1 MKFFRIDLL
10 TLLIS
15 LFILGSC
22 KNQNDIG
29 LPVGD
34 QQINGTLMVYD
45 DIVVKTDTDNVPSAL
60 FAAGTKVP
68 VSDLNDNI
76 LGNTE
81 AGIAASLDLPS
92 RTAYTVPTGTI
103 TTDSVVLE
111 LRYADGFYGDSLNSK
126 YRLGVY
132 PLTEKIGQQNYYT
145 NKAWSYNSGAPLNT
159 TNSAFN
165 IRPKTAIKTL
175 NIVKGGADTLRNVA
189 AQLRVRLDNNTIP
202 NLLFNNATAITST
215 TAFQNAFNGV
225 YLSLKRDQ
233 ASQIGG
239 TAMLNL
245 DSSRVNVYYRVVSN
259 GVTDTAIVTLPFSYS
274 VSYVKP
280 RYDTYP
286 AAVKA
291 ALTSNSSNQTFY
303 LQGLA
308 GLRAKVSFPNLKTMF
323 GSANINSIAINRAEL
338 IVTPAPGTYLPPFV
352 PQPQL
357 TMYRL
362 DIAKQRQPIP
372 DGNIASNNN
381 AGDVRAFSAA
391 AFGGYFLPVQK
402 EYHFVVTGYLQDLLR
417 GRTTDYGTYIGTI
430 DTLSRRSNIVTI
442 ASTVQT
448 AGRVVAVGTDKSSPY
463 RLRLNVIYSK
473 TN

>member
-29 LPVGD
+29 LPVGS

-45 DIVVKTDTDNVPSAL
+45 DIVVKTDTDNVPAATY
-60 FAAGTKVP
+60 AAGAKVP
-68 VSDLNDNI
+68 MSDLNDNI

-81 AGIAASLDLPS
+81 AGIAASLNLPS
-92 RTAYTVPTGTI
+92 GVAYTVPTGTI
-103 TTDSVVLE
+103 TTDSVVME

-126 YRLGVY
+126 YRLNVY
-132 PLTEKIGQQNYYT
+132 PLTEKIAQQTYYT
-145 NKAWSYNSGAPLNT
+145 NKAWNYNNGAPLNI
-159 TNSAFN
+159 NSTALN
-165 IRPKTAIKTL
+165 IRPKTRIKTY
-175 NIVKGGADTLRNVA
+175 NIITGAADTLRSVP
-189 AQLRVRLDNNTIP
+189 AQLRLRLNNTTIP
-202 NLLFNNATAITST
+202 GLLFNNATAITST

-233 ASQIGG
+233 ASQVGG
-239 TAMLNL
+239 TAMFNL
-245 DSSRVNVYYRVVSN
+245 DSSRVNVYYRVVNN
-259 GVTDTAIVTLPFSYS
+259 GVTDTSVVTLPFNYS
-274 VSYVKP
+274 VAYVKP

-286 AAVKA
+286 TAVKS
-291 ALTSNSSNQTFY
+291 ALTSTASDQTFY

-323 GSANINSIAINRAEL
+323 GSADINSIAINRAEL
-338 IVTPAPGTYLPPFV
+338 IVTPKPGTYLPPFV

-362 DIAKQRQPIP
+362 DIAKQRQQLP
-372 DGNIASNNN
+372 DANGTNNGS
-381 AGDVRAFSAA
+381 GDPRFFSTAV
-391 AFGGYFLPVQK
+391 FGGYFLPTEK
-402 EYHFVVTGYLQDLLR
+402 EYHFVITGYLQDLLR
-417 GRTTDYGTYIGTI
+417 GRLTDYGTYIGTI
-430 DTLSRRSNIVTI
+430 DTTSRETSVAIN
-442 ASTVQT
+442 STVQT